1 MGFAINT
8 NIQAINAQ
16 RNLNLTNVRMGKS
29 LEKLASGLRINRA
42 ADDAAG
48 LAISEKLRSQ
58 IRGMRQ
64 ASRNAQ
70 DGISMLQTAEGAL
83 GEVHAILQ
91 RQRELA
97 VQAGNSTLSSED
109 RTAMGEE
116 MLALKNEIDRI
127 ASSVTF
133 NGVSLL
139 TGALTTSLDG
149 TSELQVGTAISNNV
163 VSAVDISGADA
174 ATTYTLTYAA
184 GTNALMLTN
193 AATSVAETLTFG
205 TAGAAG
211 DKVLTFS
218 TLGISLTLTGPA
230 EAVADDIGT
239 ALAAVG
245 TNDII
250 TAAGGGSA
258 VFQVGPSAGQ
268 TITQAFND
276 MRTTALGSGAGVQ
289 ISDKIADNQAVS
301 TTTEASALI
310 AIIDDAIVDVSTRR
324 AAFGAAQN
332 RMESTINSLAAVVEN
347 LSASE
352 SRIRDADIAAV
363 SSDLVSGQILQQA
376 GVSVLSQANQAPQAV
391 LALLQ

>member
-16 RNLNLTNVRMGKS
+16 RNLNLTNLRMSKS

-58 IRGMRQ
+58 IRGMQQ

-127 ASSVTF
+127 ANSVTF

-139 TGALTTSLDG
+139 TGALTTVLDG
-149 TSELQVGTAISNNV
+149 TSEIAVGTAISNNV
-163 VSAVDISGADA
+163 VSAVNVSGADT
-174 ATTYTLTYAA
+174 ATTYTLTYVAA
-184 GTNALMLTN
+184 TNALTLTN
-193 AATSVAETLTFG
+193 ATTSVAETVTFG
-205 TAGAAG
+205 SAGAVG
-211 DKVLTFS
+211 DKVLSFS
-218 TLGISLTLTGPA
+218 TLGVRVTLTGPA

-239 ALAAVG
+239 ALAAAG

-250 TAAGGGSA
+250 TAVGGGSA

-268 TITQAFND
+268 TITLAFND
-276 MRTTALGSGAGVQ
+276 MRTSALGSGVGNQ

-301 TTTEASALI
+301 TTTKASTLI
-310 AIIDDAIVDVSTRR
+310 AIIDDAIVDVSTQR

-363 SSDLVSGQILQQA
+363 ASELVSTQILQQA
-376 GVSVLSQANQAPQAV
+376 GVSVLVQANQSPQAV
-391 LALLQ
+391 LQLLQ